1 MMSSTSKNLTK
12 IPIVTGYDD
21 PSPCHSSNDRCTS
34 CGDVDTFGGT
44 MSCPSCS
51 QPFCPKCFL
60 PTQHEP
66 CCRSACLAPI
76 LLSTVVLLRRW
87 QHSSCVMQCCTTTHT
102 STSAQRTTSSP
113 TALPKSPLHNS
124 GSKCTISCST
134 FELQLVYLTLKDRG
148 CNPLYYSITTA
159 ASQLHQPG
167 DISVR
172 WLYTLLVKQ

>member
-76 LLSTVVLLRRW
+76 LLSTVVLQGIAAVL
-87 QHSSCVMQCCTTTHT
+87 
-102 STSAQRTTSSP
+102 A
-113 TALPKSPLHNS
+113 
-124 GSKCTISCST
+124 
-134 FELQLVYLTLKDRG
+134 
-148 CNPLYYSITTA
+148 TA
-159 ASQLHQPG
+159 ASNLAGLLHGGKEAGARGRLQHG
-167 DISVR
+167 GERDHQVR
-172 WLYTLLVKQ
+172 C

>member
-87 QHSSCVMQCCTTTHT
+87 QQFMRYAV
-102 STSAQRTTSSP
+102 
-113 TALPKSPLHNS
+113 LHNYS
-124 GSKCTISCST
+124 YVHLCST
-134 FELQLVYLTLKDRG
+134 HDQFADGLTKV
-148 CNPLYYSITTA
+148 TVT
-159 ASQLHQPG
+159 QQ
-167 DISVR
+167 
-172 WLYTLLVKQ
+172 WLEMHNIMLNL

>member
-76 LLSTVVLLRRW
+76 LLSTVVLQGIAAVL
-87 QHSSCVMQCCTTTHT
+87 
-102 STSAQRTTSSP
+102 A
-113 TALPKSPLHNS
+113 
-124 GSKCTISCST
+124 
-134 FELQLVYLTLKDRG
+134 
-148 CNPLYYSITTA
+148 TA
-159 ASQLHQPG
+159 ASNLAG
-167 DISVR
+167 
-172 WLYTLLVKQ
+172 LLEGKKQEPEVAYNMVW